1 MGEKLA
7 SLSAE
12 QIREYYT
19 SHGLEYN
26 DANGEYL
33 CEEAYI
39 NEHGLIV
46 FGLNQRQKQIVRD
59 VLHDGTFETDNM
71 LPEDIHKLGLCYY
84 YGFILKKDFS
94 KAFYYYSVAA
104 ERLYAPAERCVA
116 ICYKNH
122 FNDIENAAL
131 FYLRAAKH
139 GDAKSQCSIA
149 EMCYNGIGVEKNEDD
164 AWSWMAKAVQN
175 ALASNDGELLNYV
188 GDRNHYGDGM
198 FEVNLDY
205 AAGYYRKA
213 AEFGFPLAK
222 LNLALMM
229 QNMEISGSDEEIE
242 TLLSEAAEPGF
253 IAGEAAYENYK
264 RKKYG
269 DSVDIPPTQEE
280 LEEQFLALS
289 DKDSSKKW
297 NVVDEWELL

>member
-1 MGEKLA
+1 MCESLSLGEKLA
-7 SLSAE
+7 NLSAE
-12 QIREYYT
+12 QIREYYI

-26 DANGEYL
+26 DTNSEYL
-33 CEEAYI
+33 YKEAYI

-46 FGLNQRQKQIVRD
+46 FGLNKRQTQIVRY

-71 LPEDIHKLGLCYY
+71 SSEDIYKIGLCYY
-84 YGFILKKDFS
+84 YGFMLKKDFS

-122 FNDIENAAL
+122 FNDVENAAL

-149 EMCYNGIGVEKNEDD
+149 EMYYNGIGVEKNEDE
-164 AWSWMAKAVQN
+164 AWSWMDKAVQN
-175 ALASNDGELLNYV
+175 ALVSKDGELLNYV

-205 AAGYYRKA
+205 VAGYYRKA

-222 LNLALMM
+222 LNLALMI
-229 QNMEISGSDEEIE
+229 QNKEIIGSDEEIE

-253 IAGEAAYENYK
+253 IAGETAYENYK

-269 DSVDIPPTQEE
+269 NAE
-280 LEEQFLALS
+280 
-289 DKDSSKKW
+289 
-297 NVVDEWELL
+297 